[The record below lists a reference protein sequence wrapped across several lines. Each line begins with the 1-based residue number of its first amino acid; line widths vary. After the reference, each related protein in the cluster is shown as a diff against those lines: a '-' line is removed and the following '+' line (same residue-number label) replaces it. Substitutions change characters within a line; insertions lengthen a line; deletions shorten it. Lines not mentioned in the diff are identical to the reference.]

1 MNCSTPVGLSLLN
14 FVANVSVDKERFQN
28 CTSSRELF
36 IKILEEKLSTDEPT
50 ISTPKHSTKKLC
62 FKSKISPV
70 SELPHNSLPGKAPS
84 ISSND
89 RHVVNDSDND
99 SNESDS
105 SPLMQSMLE
114 SSEKI
119 TATSIEITPTT
130 PLNISILKRKT
141 NESNAS
147 KEIVTNEFEGNKKF
161 IEKLKEEGK
170 FFDGNSKIIN
180 HFFFSC

>member
-1 MNCSTPVGLSLLN
+1 M
-14 FVANVSVDKERFQN
+14 
-28 CTSSRELF
+28 
-36 IKILEEKLSTDEPT
+36 
-50 ISTPKHSTKKLC
+50 
-62 FKSKISPV
+62 
-70 SELPHNSLPGKAPS
+70 
-84 ISSND
+84 
-89 RHVVNDSDND
+89 VNDSDND

-170 FFDGNSKIIN
+170 FF
-180 HFFFSC
+180 